1 MLTVLY
7 HLKARQSD
15 LFQESSNQPKQQ
27 DFLYLVDR
35 LNKER
40 WGGDFRP
47 GKPNK
52 DAPGPPVAPVY

>member
-1 MLTVLY
+1 MLTVPY

-40 WGGDFRP
+40 WGGDFRQ
-47 GKPNK
+47 
-52 DAPGPPVAPVY
+52 